1 LLLTTA
7 IFWYKSQTCDAKH
20 RGNVL
25 SVTDTM
31 MAPAAPQARGHI
43 PGCSL
48 QKKERIHSRT
58 ITVNS
63 YEIDDSS
70 LLVEGDLVDERFFS
84 SFYYSRNEFLDP
96 GIVHDIRV
104 DMKVSLPGLEITEA
118 RAQMRKIPIGECLGV
133 ESSAEKIVGLTIKP
147 GFTRDLKE
155 RLGGTAGCLHMTTL
169 IYQMGAAAVQGM
181 WASLTRKREGGST
194 QLLDYD
200 PGILKNSCWLWREN
214 GPFYEGV
221 KKLRGE
227 RGKEA

>member
-1 LLLTTA
+1 
-7 IFWYKSQTCDAKH
+7 
-20 RGNVL
+20 
-25 SVTDTM
+25 M
-31 MAPAAPQARGHI
+31 
-43 PGCSL
+43 

-70 LLVEGDLVDERFFS
+70 LLVEGDLVDERFFP

-104 DMKVSLPGLEITEA
+104 EMKVSLPALEITEA
-118 RAQMRKIPIGECLGV
+118 RAHMRKIPIGDCLGV
-133 ESSAEKIVGLTIKP
+133 ESSAERIVGLRIKP
-147 GFTRDLKE
+147 GFARDLKD
-155 RLGGTAGCLHMTTL
+155 RLGGIAGCLHMTTL
-169 IYQMGAAAVQGM
+169 IYNMGAAAVQGM
-181 WASLTRKREGGST
+181 WASVSRKREGGGTRS
-194 QLLDYD
+194 LDYD

>member
-1 LLLTTA
+1 M
-7 IFWYKSQTCDAKH
+7 
-20 RGNVL
+20 L
-25 SVTDTM
+25 S
-31 MAPAAPQARGHI
+31 APRARGDI

-70 LLVEGDLVDERFFS
+70 LLVEGDLLDERFFP
-84 SFYYSRNEFLDP
+84 SFYFSRNEFLDP

-104 DMKVSLPGLEITEA
+104 EMKVSLPRLEITEA

-133 ESSAEKIVGLTIKP
+133 ESSAEKIVGLRIKP
-147 GFTRDLKE
+147 GFSKDLKE

-169 IYQMGAAAVQGM
+169 IYHMGAAAVQGM

-194 QLLDYD
+194 HAMDYD
-200 PGILKNSCWLWREN
+200 PDILKNSCWLWREK
-214 GPFYEGV
+214 GPFYENV

>member
-1 LLLTTA
+1 
-7 IFWYKSQTCDAKH
+7 
-20 RGNVL
+20 
-25 SVTDTM
+25 
-31 MAPAAPQARGHI
+31 
-43 PGCSL
+43 L

-70 LLVEGDLVDERFFS
+70 LLVEGELLDERFFP

-104 DMKVSLPGLEITEA
+104 EMKVSLPALEITGA

-133 ESSAEKIVGLTIKP
+133 ESSAEKIVGLRIRP
-147 GFTRDLKE
+147 GFSRDLKE

-181 WASLTRKREGGST
+181 WAAVTRKRENGPT
-194 QLLDYD
+194 RVLDYD
-200 PGILKNSCWLWREN
+200 PGILKNSCWLWREK
-214 GPFYEGV
+214 GPFFEKV
-221 KKLRGE
+221 KKLRE
-227 RGKEA
+227 E